1 MAGGAPAEYRLLM
14 VQPAPQEPWGYRIV
28 RSMVE
33 GKSRKQAFKVR
44 SLNER
49 CKIFLCSELGYVSI
63 AIFRIMEL

>member
-1 MAGGAPAEYRLLM
+1 M
-14 VQPAPQEPWGYRIV
+14 V

-33 GKSRKQAFKVR
+33 GKSRKQTFKVR

-63 AIFRIMEL
+63 AIFRIMELTTPQCRMP